1 LQQIGTWR
9 RLMSRRR
16 KHRPAG
22 RNEMALKELSMSNP
36 TQRLMRSRTEKIIA
50 GVAGGI
56 GQYLAIDPVIVR
68 LAFAALSL
76 TGVGVLLYLIL
87 WLIMPREGS
96 GRPAPRAA
104 VDEMREIFVAHGSA
118 PRQPRFDPMTG
129 QPVDPDAEIPI
140 NNVDAGAAS
149 ADPRARR
156 NRLLGFVLLGV
167 GAFILINM
175 IPGLAHMIGVAGQFV
190 FPLLLIAVGVLML
203 RRRS

>member
-1 LQQIGTWR
+1 
-9 RLMSRRR
+9 
-16 KHRPAG
+16 
-22 RNEMALKELSMSNP
+22 
-36 TQRLMRSRTEKIIA
+36 MRSRSEKIIT

-76 TGVGVLLYLIL
+76 TGVGILLYLIL
-87 WLIMPREGS
+87 WLIMPLEGG
-96 GRPAPRAA
+96 GRPAAHSAA
-104 VDEMREIFVAHGSA
+104 DGRREIFVAHGSA

-129 QPVDPDAEIPI
+129 QPADPEAEIPI
-140 NNVDAGAAS
+140 NNVGTGAAS
-149 ADPRARR
+149 DDPRARR

-175 IPGLAHMIGVAGQFV
+175 IPGLSHMIGVVGQFV
-190 FPLLLIAVGVLML
+190 FPILLIAVGVLML

>member
-1 LQQIGTWR
+1 
-9 RLMSRRR
+9 MSD
-16 KHRPAG
+16 
-22 RNEMALKELSMSNP
+22 P
-36 TQRLMRSRTEKIIA
+36 TQRLMRSRTEKIVT

-76 TGVGVLLYLIL
+76 TGVGILLYLIL
-87 WLIMPREGS
+87 WLIMPLEGAGGPAAQAPGGGRE
-96 GRPAPRAA
+96 
-104 VDEMREIFVAHGSA
+104 VFVSHGSA

-129 QPVDPDAEIPI
+129 QPTDPEAEIPI
-140 NNVDAGAAS
+140 NNVGAGAAS

-175 IPGLAHMIGVAGQFV
+175 IPGLSHMIGAVGQFV
-190 FPLLLIAVGVLML
+190 FPILLIAIGVLML
-203 RRRS
+203 RRKS